1 MHKFTRQLVFL
12 LYSFLFK
19 WVVYSLIFIFGRF
32 GLFKSLFL
40 IYPTDRDECL
50 DFCPDIPWLRRY
62 FSGRPTPA
70 GLIMDGWRPMGIY
83 FLVPDTAL
91 ELVRKKNRPVVD
103 GIMERMLWYKK
114 LSGARAIGL
123 AGQLGPVFEKHL
135 GNPLAPPF
143 YTSTYGNV
151 FSIHSA
157 VTHLVNVSKRKPWQ
171 VSLAIIGGGEL
182 GSQLEKSIS
191 SDGYQIKTVDIRYT
205 RKGNVKLVDEDFV
218 NKQLKDVDFAIN
230 LLPRG
235 VDFIECRMHQRI
247 PELATVVD
255 FSRPPIRSE
264 AVVQNVVMGNR
275 VQKSGLHFFVKL
287 PGGWKRHEL
296 PACSLP
302 SLLASVGSFT
312 FSNIEEFSLVARQLS
327 YFTALAHTPETNEKP
342 GVITRPE
349 TVRV

>member
-1 MHKFTRQLVFL
+1 MHKFSRQFVFL
-12 LYSFLFK
+12 LYSFLCN
-19 WVVYSLIFIFGRF
+19 WLVSLFIFVFGRF
-32 GLFKSLFL
+32 GLFKTLFL

-50 DFCPDIPWLRRY
+50 DFCPDIPWLRKY

-103 GIMERMLWYKK
+103 KIMGRMLWYKK
-114 LSGARAIGL
+114 LSGAQAIGL

-135 GNPLAPPF
+135 KHPLDHPF

-151 FSIHSA
+151 FSIQSA
-157 VTHLVNVSKRKPWQ
+157 VNYLVKSSNRKPWQ

-182 GSQLEKSIS
+182 GSQLEESIS
-191 SDGYQIKTVDIRYT
+191 SEGYQVETINMRYT
-205 RKGNVKLVDEDFV
+205 RKGNVKLIDEELV
-218 NKQLKDVDFAIN
+218 NSQLKEVDFAIN

-235 VDFIECRMHQRI
+235 IDFIDCQMHQRI
-247 PELATVVD
+247 PESATVID
-255 FSRPPIRSE
+255 FSRPPIRPESIL
-264 AVVQNVVMGNR
+264 QNVVMGNR
-275 VQKSGLHFFVKL
+275 VQKKGLHFFVKL
-287 PGGWKRHEL
+287 PGGWKRNEL

-302 SLLASVGSFT
+302 SLVASVSSLK
-312 FSNIEEFSLVARQLS
+312 FSNLEEFNLATRQLS
-327 YFTALAHTPETNEKP
+327 YFTALADTPATSEKP